1 MGSGVSREDI
11 EAAYRLILGRAPE
24 SEDAIS
30 IHESHPDLDS
40 LRRAFLASEEFQSK
54 FKSPTVP
61 DALAIESAS
70 FPSINIG
77 ASTSSEAPALTSE
90 LALVFL
96 HLPKT
101 GGSTLHELFSAH
113 FAPEEI
119 CPQRHSN
126 LRAYSVDELRQWR
139 FFSGHF
145 DADEIRRIPRPL
157 FVVTVL
163 RDPIERLL
171 SLYYF
176 WKRHTD
182 EFINKF
188 SADFLRM
195 TKDGTLLDFLR
206 NSHPMILHAAHNAM
220 VRQLAGAVKT
230 TASGYGL
237 MKSGETAESVT
248 EAQLMSL
255 ALKNLLS
262 FDVVGNTSELSLVYE
277 RVASVFGMKSYP
289 SIPKINTRED
299 VDEHVGPVTPE
310 PITPEIQ
317 ALLEEKTRLDRMLYQ
332 LASNHA
338 GLKMDQAKGKKRR
351 YKKSAQH

>member
-1 MGSGVSREDI
+1 MIIRRSWKNVFFGKNTMGSGVTREEI

-24 SEDAIS
+24 SDDAIR

-40 LRRAFLASEEFQSK
+40 LRRAFLASEEFQSN
-54 FKSPTVP
+54 FKSLTVP
-61 DALAIESAS
+61 DALAIPSVT
-70 FPSINIG
+70 FPSIYIG
-77 ASTSSEAPALTSE
+77 ASASSEPLALTSE

-113 FAPEEI
+113 FTAEEI
-119 CPQRHSN
+119 CPERHSN

-163 RDPIERLL
+163 REPIERLF

-176 WKRHTD
+176 WKRQTD
-182 EFINKF
+182 EFIDQNGMGY
-188 SADFLRM
+188 LRI
-195 TKDGTLLDFLR
+195 TKDGTLLDFLH
-206 NSHPMILHAAHNAM
+206 SDHPTILDAATNAM
-220 VRQLAGAVKT
+220 VTQLAGAVTT

-237 MKSGETAESVT
+237 MKSGETVDKIT

-262 FDVVGNTSELSLVYE
+262 FDVVGDTSELSLVYE

-289 SIPKINTRED
+289 SMPRINRRED
-299 VDEHVGPVTPE
+299 LDGHAGPVIPE
-310 PITPEIQ
+310 PNTPEIQ

-332 LASNHA
+332 FASNMR
-338 GLKMDQAKGKKRR
+338 GLK
-351 YKKSAQH
+351 